1 MFKLAFVGAGRRAQS
16 AHYPTVNRVGNSTIE
31 AVAELDE
38 IRMGEV
44 VDEYDIPSSFGDY
57 REMIEVVDP
66 DVVYIVM
73 GQEVMTSIAVECM
86 NAGKHVSCEKP
97 AGACPAESNHL

>member
-16 AHYPTVNRVGNSTIE
+16 AHYPTVNRVENSTIE

-44 VDEYDIPSSFGDY
+44 VDD
-57 REMIEVVDP
+57 MIYQGLLET
-66 DVVYIVM
+66 I
-73 GQEVMTSIAVECM
+73 
-86 NAGKHVSCEKP
+86 EK
-97 AGACPAESNHL
+97 